1 MVIMGI
7 SKAAADDG
15 VFERLLRGPK
25 QLERWGGVGVGG
37 GVAELLS
44 RGGLILHV
52 GSETQALHLR
62 VAYPRSLPAGCQMRS
77 WLRSICFTTAGLRPG
92 QNVEM
97 IAVFSVTINKNLTST
112 VSSRFCGCL
121 KIAGQAVEQPRFA
134 I

>member
-15 VFERLLRGPK
+15 VAERLLRGPK
-25 QLERWGGVGVGG
+25 QLERWRVWG
-37 GVAELLS
+37 ALLS

-52 GSETQALHLR
+52 GSETQALHVR

-77 WLRSICFTTAGLRPG
+77 WLRSICFTTAELRQG

-97 IAVFSVTINKNLTST
+97 IAVFSD
-112 VSSRFCGCL
+112 SSL
-121 KIAGQAVEQPRFA
+121 
-134 I
+134 